1 MSLWQKIAK
10 IELSLFTVSK
20 TVLIFVTIIV
30 LIHSFLI
37 TIFVVDGHS
46 MDATLADG
54 QFLIVDRIS
63 YLTGTPKR
71 GDIVVVRYPGDPKN
85 VKYVKRIVGIPGDHL
100 EIKNGKLYIKRPDFN
115 KEKQL
120 IEYYLESSITSQPSQ
135 IRDIGENEYFT
146 MGDNRPVSL
155 DSRYF
160 GFVPRHDLIGK
171 AIMII
176 YPFSKFSILPQ
187 SFYELSD

>member
-100 EIKNGKLYIKRPDFN
+100 EIKNGKL
-115 KEKQL
+115 E
-120 IEYYLESSITSQPSQ
+120 ITIP
-135 IRDIGENEYFT
+135 
-146 MGDNRPVSL
+146 
-155 DSRYF
+155 
-160 GFVPRHDLIGK
+160 
-171 AIMII
+171 
-176 YPFSKFSILPQ
+176 PFSVIMFEGK
-187 SFYELSD
+187 